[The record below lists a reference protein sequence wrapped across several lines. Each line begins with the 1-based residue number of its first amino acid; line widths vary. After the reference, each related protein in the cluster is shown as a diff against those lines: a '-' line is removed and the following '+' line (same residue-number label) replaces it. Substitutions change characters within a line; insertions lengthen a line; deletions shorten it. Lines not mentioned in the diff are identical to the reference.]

1 MGNLQIELKRHKLQ
15 QQFLEQVELG
25 NHSQDGNVTE
35 PTLKDVQTIKGRPD
49 INSPENKSNTK
60 AKLGLTKPQYNS
72 FGAVSEADDENATR
86 LMGDKTQDTHLDL
99 KDTEHQELKVGVK
112 SNGQKYSVRTNRKRF
127 FYPNEWN
134 NFLDCL
140 ASPKQKLSFDILINT
155 GCRYNEGFNIRKRD
169 IDFERGTLTLKVTK
183 IKAKKGQKFPEPRT
197 FRLSTQFLERLKKY
211 SKNLNDGD
219 KIGMLSAPA
228 LNIAMKKALIK
239 AGIEDFYMFSLHNV
253 RKTHGNWLNAHEVTI
268 VNICKRLGHDYNT
281 FLGSYASADIF
292 QDKDREGIKE
302 ILGDLIK

>member
-1 MGNLQIELKRHKLQ
+1 MNNLQIEVKRHKLN
-15 QQFLEQVELG
+15 QQFLEQIEFG
-25 NHSQDGNVTE
+25 NHTPQDMLPNLEVGETGCDAEGKGSGCERSRPNFGSHSSMKATE
-35 PTLKDVQTIKGRPD
+35 DIKRPL
-49 INSPENKSNTK
+49 PVVK
-60 AKLGLTKPQYNS
+60 
-72 FGAVSEADDENATR
+72 
-86 LMGDKTQDTHLDL
+86 QDLEMI
-99 KDTEHQELKVGVK
+99 DTEHQELKKVIK
-112 SNGQKYSVRTNRKRF
+112 KNGQEYSVRTNRKRF

-134 NFLDCL
+134 DFLKAL
-140 ASPKQKLSFDILINT
+140 ETPKQKLSFDILVNT

-197 FRLSTQFLERLKKY
+197 FRLSSQFLERLKKY
-211 SKNLNDGD
+211 TKDKNDD
-219 KIGMLSAPA
+219 EKIGMLSAPA

-281 FLGSYASADIF
+281 FLGSYASADVF
-292 QDKDREGIKE
+292 TDEDRVEIKN

>member
-1 MGNLQIELKRHKLQ
+1 MNNLQIEVKRHELKQ
-15 QQFLEQVELG
+15 QYLEAIEFG

-35 PTLKDVQTIKGRPD
+35 PTLKDVQTIKGRPG
-49 INSPENKSNTK
+49 NHSP
-60 AKLGLTKPQYNS
+60 L
-72 FGAVSEADDENATR
+72 VSGGVTGKYERDLASPGDDKEP
-86 LMGDKTQDTHLDL
+86 LEL
-99 KDTEHQELKVGVK
+99 KDTEHQELKVGIK

-134 NFLDCL
+134 NFLECL

-155 GCRYNEGFNIRKRD
+155 GCRYNEGYNIRKRD
-169 IDFERGTLTLKVTK
+169 IDFERETLTLKVTK

-197 FRLSTQFLERLKKY
+197 FRLSSQFLSRLKDYTKD
-211 SKNLNDGD
+211 KNDD
-219 KIGMLSAPA
+219 EKIGMLSAPA

-253 RKTHGNWLNAHEVTI
+253 RKTHGNWLNAHKVTI

-281 FLGSYASADIF
+281 FLGSYASADVF
-292 QDKDREGIKE
+292 RDNDRKEIKE
-302 ILGDLIK
+302 ILGDLIE

>member
-1 MGNLQIELKRHKLQ
+1 MNNLQLEVKRHELKQ
-15 QQFLEQVELG
+15 QYLEAIEFG
-25 NHSQDGNVTE
+25 NHSPHNTIAESERVDLLDSDSQVGEQVGSVENLNF
-35 PTLKDVQTIKGRPD
+35 LKAPL
-49 INSPENKSNTK
+49 NKSK
-60 AKLGLTKPQYNS
+60 RVAG
-72 FGAVSEADDENATR
+72 SEDE
-86 LMGDKTQDTHLDL
+86 DTTLEL
-99 KDTEHQELKVGVK
+99 NDTEHQELKVGIK
-112 SNGQKYSVRTNRKRF
+112 KNGQKYSVRTNRKRF

-134 NFLDCL
+134 NFLECL
-140 ASPKQKLSFDILINT
+140 VTPGQRLSFDILINT

-197 FRLSTQFLERLKKY
+197 FRLSTQFLERLKEYTKD
-211 SKNLNDGD
+211 LNDSD

>member
-1 MGNLQIELKRHKLQ
+1 MSNLQIELKRHKLQ
-15 QQFLEQVELG
+15 QEFLEQVEFG
-25 NHSQDGNVTE
+25 NHSQLPKIQQVDREKGVKA
-35 PTLKDVQTIKGRPD
+35 KDCLLDLDNDSSAD
-49 INSPENKSNTK
+49 INSPTKQPFQMASGDILNK
-60 AKLGLTKPQYNS
+60 GLKRSGEP
-72 FGAVSEADDENATR
+72 VEV
-86 LMGDKTQDTHLDL
+86 KTDTTLEL
-99 KDTEHQELKVGVK
+99 NDTEHQELKVGIK

-134 NFLDCL
+134 NFLECL

>member
-1 MGNLQIELKRHKLQ
+1 MVNNLQIEVKRHKLN
-15 QQFLEQVELG
+15 QQFLEQIEFG
-25 NHSQDGNVTE
+25 NHSPQVPMDPKQYENEVLQPVGN
-35 PTLKDVQTIKGRPD
+35 
-49 INSPENKSNTK
+49 NNPE
-60 AKLGLTKPQYNS
+60 TKPPITVGS
-72 FGAVSEADDENATR
+72 SEIVSKSIIGSRLGAR
-86 LMGDKTQDTHLDL
+86 DKSQDTLRGQEEPL
-99 KDTEHQELKVGVK
+99 EMIDTEHQELKKVIK
-112 SNGQKYSVRTNRKRF
+112 KNGQEYSVRTNRKRF

-134 NFLDCL
+134 NFLKEL
-140 ASPKQKLSFDILINT
+140 VTPGQRLSFDILINT

-197 FRLSTQFLERLKKY
+197 FRLSSQFLSRLKDYTKD
-211 SKNLNDGD
+211 KNDD
-219 KIGMLSAPA
+219 EKIGMLSAPA

-253 RKTHGNWLNAHEVTI
+253 RKTHGNWLNAHKFTI
-268 VNICKRLGHDYNT
+268 VDICKRLGHDYNT

-292 QDKDREGIKE
+292 RDEDRVEIKE